1 MRIGGLA
8 SGIDTDSLIKE
19 IMTAQKMPLD
29 KLTQEKTWTEWQQE
43 SYRKANLSLSS
54 LRTSASD
61 MRLQGTFNS
70 YSATSS
76 DSSSLSVE
84 TTSAS
89 VNGTYK
95 VKVIS
100 VAGEAKMHSA
110 NGITITNATGNLV
123 PAKSTD
129 TIGVAGKIK
138 ISGTT
143 DLVEIKADMTF
154 ADVAKKLQDATA
166 GKTPEL
172 RASFDNTTSRFFIST
187 KAMGENQNFSLE
199 FLDSAGT
206 GANTALAQ
214 KVINNGNETTFS
226 TSTTTANEFMTK
238 ATNGAVEFNGIE
250 VNNLTSNKTTIN
262 GLTLNLVKAATTTV
276 PAVPPATEP
285 TTEPSTITVTVQS
298 DSTKT
303 FDTIKNF
310 VTKYNEAIAE
320 IEKQLVEKRYP
331 DFQPLS
337 DEQKKDMSDNEI
349 ELWEEKAK
357 SGLLRNDPIL
367 KSAIQNLRNAF
378 MNPVEGIDK
387 NNINVLSEIGISTG
401 SYSEGG
407 KLFIDED
414 LLKEKLNSNPD
425 EVMNLFTNKVGDR
438 SVGVGARVYEELNNV
453 IKNLSE
459 RAGSPAS
466 SVDNSTISKKIK
478 QMNEEITRWQDRL
491 VTIEDRY
498 WRQFTAM
505 EKAMSQMNSQSTWM
519 QQNML
524 GGM

>member
-8 SGIDTDSLIKE
+8 SGIDTDSLVKE
-19 IMTAQKMPLD
+19 IMAAQKLPMD

-43 SYRKANLSLSS
+43 AYRKSNLSFSS
-54 LRTSASD
+54 LRTSASEL
-61 MRLQGTFNS
+61 RLQGTFNS

-76 DSSSLSVE
+76 DTSSLSVE

-100 VAGEAKMHSA
+100 VASEAKMHSA
-110 NGITITNATGNLV
+110 QTITTTNTSGTQV

-129 TIGVAGKIK
+129 LIGVAGKIK
-138 ISGTT
+138 VSGTT
-143 DLVEIKADMTF
+143 DLIEIEANMTL
-154 ADVAKKLQDATA
+154 ADVAKEIQNATA
-166 GKTPEL
+166 GKVPEL
-172 RASFDNTTSRFFIST
+172 RVSFDNTTSRFFIST
-187 KAMGENQNFSLE
+187 KAMGENQNFTLE
-199 FLDSAGT
+199 FKDSAGT
-206 GANTALAQ
+206 GENSALAQ
-214 KVINNGNETTFS
+214 KIINNGTENTFS
-226 TSTTTANEFMTK
+226 TGATAATGFITK
-238 ATNGAVEFNGIE
+238 AGNGAVEFNGIA

-262 GLTLNLVKAATTTV
+262 GLTLNLVKPKIDTDASDTV
-276 PAVPPATEP
+276 DN
-285 TTEPSTITVTVQS
+285 SIITVTVQS
-298 DSTKT
+298 DTTKT
-303 FDTIKNF
+303 FETIKNF
-310 VTKYNEAIAE
+310 VTKYNEAITE

-337 DEQKKDMSDNEI
+337 AEQKKDMSESEV
-349 ELWEEKAK
+349 ELWEEKAR

-367 KSAIQNLRNAF
+367 KSAMQDLRRAF
-378 MNPVEGIDK
+378 MNPVEGIPK
-387 NNINVLSEIGISTG
+387 ENLNLLSEIGISTG

-438 SVGVGARVYEELNNV
+438 SVGVGALVYEELNDV
-453 IKNLSE
+453 IKKLSE

-466 SVDNSTISKKIK
+466 TIDNSTISKKIK
-478 QMNEEITRWQDRL
+478 QMNQEITRWQDKL
-491 VTIEDRY
+491 VRIEDRY
-498 WRQFTAM
+498 WKQFTAM
-505 EKAMSQMNSQSTWM
+505 EKAMSQMNSQSAWM
-519 QQNML
+519 QQNMF